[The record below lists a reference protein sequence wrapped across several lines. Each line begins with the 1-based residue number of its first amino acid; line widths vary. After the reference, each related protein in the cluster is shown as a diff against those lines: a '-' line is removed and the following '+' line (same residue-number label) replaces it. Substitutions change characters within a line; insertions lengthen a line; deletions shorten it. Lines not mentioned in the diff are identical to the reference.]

1 MIYKKKNIIIKFVNQ
16 RIKNGKKSK
25 AEKILFK
32 AFKECD
38 NWIINQ
44 RLLQNKSNLNFP
56 SSVSDLIL
64 GAVKNVQPI
73 VEIRSVKVRGRKY
86 QVPVPV
92 ETIRSQALAIKWI
105 VYNSSLRNEKHIYL
119 RLANELINSYEGLS
133 KSTLKREHTH
143 KLAES
148 NRIFAHFRW

>member
-32 AFKECD
+32 TFKECD

-92 ETIRSQALAIKWI
+92 ERIRSQALAIKWI

-133 KSTLKREHTH
+133 KSTLKREQIH